1 MPPPPPAW
9 ASQGRP
15 GAQRKLEETFPGRT
29 RWGEAYPEA
38 HSVVRRET
46 GSGDG
51 AGVPVA
57 KPAG

>member
-15 GAQRKLEETFPGRT
+15 GAQRKLEETFPGQT

-51 AGVPVA
+51 TGVPV
-57 KPAG
+57 P